1 MRVPTRFVFETRK
14 EDIAKNHI
22 SVLELQKRISSG
34 LKVLRPSDSPSGYS
48 LSRVIDVRITKIA
61 RDISDANEVLHFLK
75 AKEDVLD
82 KLSDI
87 LAKAKLHAE
96 RGIDSSTSEEFG
108 ALASAVEE
116 LLNQATELA
125 NTSVKGRFIFGGSK
139 VVNIGTSYRKPYY
152 DNEVEKQEFWE
163 SKKGISGKINEVL
176 KINEGKFKIVVYD
189 DLGNQVL
196 SSDVQYFG
204 NDTVG
209 DLANRINTAGGG
221 LVLASTSVD
230 GKIRIFSTNPGF
242 KFSIIE
248 DNMGLISEI
257 GGDGIPEYH
266 GDEKSMAIEI
276 HSAMIEITSDGRN
289 IFGDIRTGAPG
300 VLTTLKDL
308 IDILRFRKEG
318 NTQDLLRSSV
328 LEIEKTYELVSSL
341 RARVGENISFVE
353 KRFDLLSSVKAE
365 ETIRQSEIQ
374 DIDMAQASVDLNLKE
389 SVLQASMISAVRAF
403 ELTLM
408 RFL

>member
-1 MRVPTRFVFETRK
+1 
-14 EDIAKNHI
+14 
-22 SVLELQKRISSG
+22 
-34 LKVLRPSDSPSGYS
+34 
-48 LSRVIDVRITKIA
+48 
-61 RDISDANEVLHFLK
+61 
-75 AKEDVLD
+75 
-82 KLSDI
+82 
-87 LAKAKLHAE
+87 
-96 RGIDSSTSEEFG
+96 
-108 ALASAVEE
+108 
-116 LLNQATELA
+116 
-125 NTSVKGRFIFGGSK
+125 
-139 VVNIGTSYRKPYY
+139 
-152 DNEVEKQEFWE
+152 
-163 SKKGISGKINEVL
+163 L